1 MKKEWMYFIAGAG
14 LAVAIMSATILIQG
28 DNYSDYGDNYYS
40 DYDKCVIK
48 EAEKV
53 RADLRAKGRIVE
65 GSSYRSKCFNSKQ
78 IIQAPSLDTACDT
91 VMPENLNN
99 FSITDTDMQ
108 TILDDLAVDMDQ
120 ILAELNFD
128 DEGFSD

>member
-1 MKKEWMYFIAGAG
+1 M
-14 LAVAIMSATILIQG
+14 
-28 DNYSDYGDNYYS
+28 
-40 DYDKCVIK
+40 
-48 EAEKV
+48 
-53 RADLRAKGRIVE
+53 
-65 GSSYRSKCFNSKQ
+65 
-78 IIQAPSLDTACDT
+78 DTACDT
-91 VMPENLNN
+91 VMPEKLNN

>member
-1 MKKEWMYFIAGAG
+1 
-14 LAVAIMSATILIQG
+14 
-28 DNYSDYGDNYYS
+28 
-40 DYDKCVIK
+40 
-48 EAEKV
+48 
-53 RADLRAKGRIVE
+53 
-65 GSSYRSKCFNSKQ
+65 
-78 IIQAPSLDTACDT
+78 
-91 VMPENLNN
+91 MPENLNN